1 MIFICHLILSQY
13 IFPTYSCER
22 ANIVSLWIV
31 GRICI
36 VVCAVHVLVRYNS
49 VSFVG
54 CLSHFSRFHD
64 QENNKKQDNP
74 TQTATGQHNC
84 FSELNWNYDVC
95 AFRTILQHANR
106 YVTDGS
112 TMEDMQRIFVMAFGL
127 MICSFRLSHSH
138 MYLLPTIFP
147 SLFCYH
153 ICFVRAFNSARYT
166 DHYNLLADALSRC
179 CLCNFHMK

>member
-64 QENNKKQDNP
+64 QENNKKNKTNRHKRQRGNTTVLANWTEIMMCVHSEQFCNMQID
-74 TQTATGQHNC
+74 TWQTAQPWKICSVYLWWHSVLWSVLFACHTATC
-84 FSELNWNYDVC
+84 ICYLPFFPL
-95 AFRTILQHANR
+95 FF
-106 YVTDGS
+106 VT
-112 TMEDMQRIFVMAFGL
+112 IFVLFE
-127 MICSFRLSHSH
+127 HSIQ
-138 MYLLPTIFP
+138 LGIQTIII
-147 SLFCYH
+147 YWQMH
-153 ICFVRAFNSARYT
+153 
-166 DHYNLLADALSRC
+166 
-179 CLCNFHMK
+179 